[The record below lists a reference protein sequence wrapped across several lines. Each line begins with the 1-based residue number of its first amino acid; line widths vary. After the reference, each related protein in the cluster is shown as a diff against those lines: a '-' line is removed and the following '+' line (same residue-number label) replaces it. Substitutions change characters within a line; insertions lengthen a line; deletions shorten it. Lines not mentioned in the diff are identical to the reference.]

1 MRDSDRRAAPA
12 STGDGTWRNWAG
24 NQSARPRRM
33 ASPRSA
39 EEVAGEVR
47 KAAADG
53 LTVRMVG
60 TGHSFT
66 PAAVTDGV
74 LLRPGALAR
83 VRSVDTAA
91 GLATA
96 EAGCPLRVLNAELL
110 ARGLS
115 LANMGDIQVQTVAG
129 AIQTGTH
136 GTGRDI
142 GGMAAQVAG
151 LELVLADGTI
161 VTCSAG
167 SPDAPAPS
175 GSSPGSSLAPSGHPA
190 ASSGSS
196 PGPSGSVPS
205 SSVPAPASPA
215 PAPAASAPAGLPPGL
230 FDAARVGLG
239 ALGILTAVTFRVVP
253 SFLLEAREEPMRW
266 SEVISRLDELMS
278 ANEHFEFYWF
288 PHTEGCLTKRNNRSA
303 GPPRPLPRTR
313 YLLDDEFLSNTVFGA
328 TCRLGHLVPGVIK
341 PVNALAGKAL
351 GSRTYVDAAY
361 RVFTSPR
368 RVRFKE
374 QEYAIPRES
383 LAAVLAEVRA
393 LFARRDWR
401 ISFPIEVRVTPGDDP
416 WLSTAY
422 RRDSAYIAIHVFHAS
437 PHEEYFR
444 DVEAVMIAAGGR
456 PHWGKM
462 HTVGA
467 EYLRQAYPKHGD
479 FVALRD
485 ELDPERRFGN
495 AYLAQV
501 LGP

>member
-1 MRDSDRRAAPA
+1 MRRSDQPAA
-12 STGDGTWRNWAG
+12 TWRNWAG
-24 NQSARPRRM
+24 NESARPRRI
-33 ASPRSA
+33 AVPRSTH
-39 EEVAGEVR
+39 EVADEVR

-53 LTVRMVG
+53 LTVRMAG

-66 PAAVTDGV
+66 PVAATDGV
-74 LLRPGALAR
+74 LLRPGGMTSI
-83 VRSVDTAA
+83 RSVDAAA
-91 GLATA
+91 GLVTV
-96 EAGCPLRVLNAELL
+96 EAGCPLQVLNASLL

-129 AIQTGTH
+129 ATQTGTH

-151 LELVLADGTI
+151 LELVLADGTV
-161 VTCSAG
+161 VTCSA
-167 SPDAPAPS
+167 D
-175 GSSPGSSLAPSGHPA
+175 SLPA
-190 ASSGSS
+190 A
-196 PGPSGSVPS
+196 
-205 SSVPAPASPA
+205 
-215 PAPAASAPAGLPPGL
+215 AASATTPPAAPSPATTPPGL

-239 ALGILTAVTFRVVP
+239 ALGVVTAVTFRVVP
-253 SFLLEAREEPMRW
+253 AFLLEAREEPMQW
-266 SEVISRLDELMS
+266 SEVISRLDELTS
-278 ANEHFEFYWF
+278 ENEHFEFYWF
-288 PHTEGCLTKRNNRSA
+288 PHTEGCLTKRNNRSP
-303 GPPRPLPRTR
+303 GPPRPLPRFR
-313 YLLDDEFLSNTVFGA
+313 YLLDDEFLSNTVFGV
-328 TCRLGHLVPGVIK
+328 TCRLGHAVPGVITT
-341 PVNALAGKAL
+341 VNGLAGKAL
-351 GSRTYVDAAY
+351 GSRSYVDAAY

-383 LAAVLAEVRA
+383 LADVLAEIRA

-401 ISFPIEVRVTPGDDP
+401 ISFPIEVRVTPGDDL

-422 RRDSAYIAIHVFHAS
+422 GRSSAYIAIHVFHAS
-437 PHEEYFR
+437 PHQEYFR
-444 DVEAVMIAAGGR
+444 DVEAVMTEVAGR

-462 HTVGA
+462 HTRSA

-495 AYLAQV
+495 PYLTQV

>member
-1 MRDSDRRAAPA
+1 MADYGQPSGA
-12 STGDGTWRNWAG
+12 WRNWAG
-24 NQSARPRRM
+24 NESARPRRV
-33 ASPRSA
+33 ATPRSA
-39 EEVAGEVR
+39 DEVAEEVRRAGE
-47 KAAADG
+47 DG

-66 PAAVTDGV
+66 PAAATSGV
-74 LLRPGALAR
+74 MLRPDGLTG
-83 VRSVDTAA
+83 VRSVDAA
-91 GLATA
+91 TGLVTVA
-96 EAGCPLRVLNAELL
+96 AGCPLRVLNAELL

-136 GTGRDI
+136 GTGRDV
-142 GGMAAQVAG
+142 GGMASQVAG

-167 SPDAPAPS
+167 SP
-175 GSSPGSSLAPSGHPA
+175 
-190 ASSGSS
+190 
-196 PGPSGSVPS
+196 
-205 SSVPAPASPA
+205 
-215 PAPAASAPAGLPPGL
+215 AGGL

-239 ALGILTAVTFRVVP
+239 ALGVLTAVTFRVVP
-253 SFLLEAREEPMRW
+253 AFLLEAREEPMRW
-266 SEVISRLDELMS
+266 SEVIARLDELAS

-303 GPPRPLPRTR
+303 GPVRPLGRLR
-313 YLLDDEFLSNTVFGA
+313 YLLDDEVLSNTVFGV
-328 TCRLGHLVPGVIK
+328 TCRLGHAAPATIK
-341 PVNALAGKAL
+341 TVNGMASRAL
-351 GSRTYVDAAY
+351 GSRRYVDAAY
-361 RVFTSPR
+361 KVFTSPR

-383 LAAVLAEVRA
+383 LADALAEIRA
-393 LFARRDWR
+393 LFSRRDWR

-422 RRDSAYIAIHVFHAS
+422 GRNSAYVAIHVFHAS
-437 PHEEYFR
+437 AHLDYFR
-444 DVEAVMIAAGGR
+444 EVEAVMTAVGGR

-462 HTVGA
+462 HTRSA
-467 EYLRQAYPKHGD
+467 DQLRAAYPEFGA

-485 ELDPERRFGN
+485 KLDPERRFGN
-495 AYLAQV
+495 AYLDQV

>member
-1 MRDSDRRAAPA
+1 MRRYDRPAAA
-12 STGDGTWRNWAG
+12 AGWRNWAG
-24 NQSARPRRM
+24 NESARPRRT
-33 ASPRSA
+33 ATPRSA
-39 EEVAGEVR
+39 DDVAAEVR
-47 KAAADG
+47 KAGADG

-74 LLRPGALAR
+74 LLYPGGMTGI
-83 VRSVDTAA
+83 RSVDAAA
-91 GLATA
+91 GLATV
-96 EAGCPLRVLNAELL
+96 EAGCPLHVLNAELL
-110 ARGLS
+110 TRGLS

-136 GTGRDI
+136 GTGRDV

-151 LELVLADGTI
+151 LELVLADGTT
-161 VTCSAG
+161 VTVTQGGTTPQDPPGQPLPTAPSPSTAPSRPTAPAVAAGPGSAG
-167 SPDAPAPS
+167 ISPCS
-175 GSSPGSSLAPSGHPA
+175 
-190 ASSGSS
+190 
-196 PGPSGSVPS
+196 
-205 SSVPAPASPA
+205 
-215 PAPAASAPAGLPPGL
+215 GL

-239 ALGILTAVTFRVVP
+239 ALGVVTAVTFKVVP
-253 SFLLEAREEPMRW
+253 AFLLEAREGPMRW
-266 SEVISRLDELMS
+266 WEVIARLDELTS
-278 ANEHFEFYWF
+278 ENEHFEFYWF
-288 PHTEGCLTKRNNRSA
+288 PHTEVCLTKRNNRSP
-303 GPPRPLPRTR
+303 GPSRPLPRTR
-313 YLLDDEFLSNTVFGA
+313 YLIDDEFLSNTVFGA
-328 TCRLGHLVPGVIK
+328 TCRLGHAVPGVIK
-341 PVNALAGKAL
+341 TVNGLASRAL
-351 GSRTYVDAAY
+351 GARSYTDAAY

-374 QEYAIPRES
+374 QEYAIPRKA
-383 LAAVLAEVRA
+383 LPDVLGEIRA

-422 RRDSAYIAIHVFHAS
+422 GRDSAYIAIHVYHAS
-437 PHEEYFR
+437 PHQEYFR
-444 DVEAVMIAAGGR
+444 DVEALMTAAEGR

-462 HTVGA
+462 HTRSA
-467 EYLRQAYPKHGD
+467 DYLRRAYPMHGD

>member
-1 MRDSDRRAAPA
+1 MADYGQPSGA
-12 STGDGTWRNWAG
+12 WRNWAG
-24 NQSARPRRM
+24 NESAQPRRV
-33 ASPRSA
+33 ATPRSA
-39 EEVAGEVR
+39 DEVADEIRRAGE
-47 KAAADG
+47 DG

-66 PAAVTDGV
+66 PAAATSGV
-74 LLRPGALAR
+74 MLRPGGLTGM
-83 VRSVDTAA
+83 SVDAAA
-91 GLATA
+91 GLVTVG
-96 EAGCPLRVLNAELL
+96 AGCPLRVLNAELL

-136 GTGRDI
+136 GTGRDV

-161 VTCSAG
+161 TTCSAG
-167 SPDAPAPS
+167 SPE
-175 GSSPGSSLAPSGHPA
+175 G
-190 ASSGSS
+190 
-196 PGPSGSVPS
+196 
-205 SSVPAPASPA
+205 
-215 PAPAASAPAGLPPGL
+215 GL

-239 ALGILTAVTFRVVP
+239 ALGVLTAVTLRVVP
-253 SFLLEAREEPMRW
+253 AFLLEAREEPMRW
-266 SEVISRLDELMS
+266 SEVIARLDELTS
-278 ANEHFEFYWF
+278 QNEHFEFYWF

-303 GPPRPLPRTR
+303 GPARPLGRLR
-313 YLLDDEFLSNTVFGA
+313 YLLDDEVLSNTVFGV
-328 TCRLGHLVPGVIK
+328 TCRLGHAFPAMIKTVNGV
-341 PVNALAGKAL
+341 ASRAL
-351 GSRTYVDAAY
+351 GSRRYVDAAY
-361 RVFTSPR
+361 KVFTSPR

-383 LAAVLAEVRA
+383 LADVLAEVRA

-422 RRDSAYIAIHVFHAS
+422 GRNSAYIAIHVFHATA
-437 PHEEYFR
+437 HLDYFR
-444 DVEAVMIAAGGR
+444 EVEAVMTAVGGR

-462 HTVGA
+462 HTRSA
-467 EYLRQAYPKHGD
+467 DQLRAAYPEFGA

-485 ELDPERRFGN
+485 KLDPARRFGN
-495 AYLAQV
+495 AYLDQV